1 MCGTPQATLRRVV
14 PPPAPGVTAADP
26 LNRAPPAAPRAV
38 KGDGI
43 DRILTARRMKA
54 ALSAEQPAERDA
66 IQEDEVDEEPTHA
79 A

>member
-1 MCGTPQATLRRVV
+1 
-14 PPPAPGVTAADP
+14 
-26 LNRAPPAAPRAV
+26 
-38 KGDGI
+38 
-43 DRILTARRMKA
+43 MKA

>member
-1 MCGTPQATLRRVV
+1 
-14 PPPAPGVTAADP
+14 
-26 LNRAPPAAPRAV
+26 V

-66 IQEDEVDEEPTHA
+66 VEEDKVDEEPLHRVTP
-79 A
+79 